1 MDGLSLLRAIAAL
14 AATLGLIFVAAALLR
29 RSNISFAARPLPG
42 RTITVQESFHLD
54 PRRRLIVVRWSGE
67 DHLVLLGA
75 SGETVVGR
83 RPAPSDSANAPA
95 TGSAS

>member
-29 RSNISFAARPLPG
+29 RSNISFAARPMPG

-54 PRRRLIVVRWSGE
+54 PRRRLVVVRWSGE

-75 SGETVVGR
+75 SGETVVAR
-83 RPAPSDSANAPA
+83 RGAPTQAPDA
-95 TGSAS
+95 AASGLTP